1 MKISMKSIWAELSCV
16 DLKDFKVH
24 LQNLKFWGS
33 KFEILLCGAPK

>member
-1 MKISMKSIWAELSCV
+1 MKISMTLIWVELSCV

-33 KFEILLCGAPK
+33 KFEISLCEATK

>member
-1 MKISMKSIWAELSCV
+1 MKILMMLIWVELSCV

-33 KFEILLCGAPK
+33 KFEILKFEATK